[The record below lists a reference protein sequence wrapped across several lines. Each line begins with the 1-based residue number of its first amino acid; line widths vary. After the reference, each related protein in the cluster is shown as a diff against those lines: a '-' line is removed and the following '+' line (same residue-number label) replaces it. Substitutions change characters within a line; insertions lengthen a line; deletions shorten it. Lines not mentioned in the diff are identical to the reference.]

1 MHLFHN
7 KNICVFACLF
17 LFHIYWSDAW
27 DVASLVYFSSLMF
40 SLFLSWHPALQSNS
54 TTESPKSIMLPYV
67 SRHRNEERGHLNV
80 NQQIKLLEI
89 LIFQIP
95 DSSPHE
101 THLCPADSWLLW
113 NKSFC
118 YFSNKIS
125 FEVGLIWM
133 DLFFKIKEIWAKWFL
148 YGGSFGGVVVPMS

>member
-1 MHLFHN
+1 MKIYVCLLFN
-7 KNICVFACLF
+7 FVSYILIGCR
-17 LFHIYWSDAW
+17 
-27 DVASLVYFSSLMF
+27 DVASHVDFSNLMF
-40 SLFLSWHPALQSNS
+40 SLFPSWHPASQSNS
-54 TTESPKSIMLPYV
+54 TTESPKPITLPYV
-67 SRHRNEERGHLNV
+67 SRHRNEERGCMHV
-80 NQQIKLLEI
+80 NQQVKLLET

-118 YFSNKIS
+118 YLSNS

-148 YGGSFGGVVVPMS
+148 YGGSFGGVVPVS